1 MLYENTVKV
10 LYVDLSSKKI
20 RIEKRVGLKEFL
32 GGVGVASKLLEEN
45 MKPELN
51 PLDEQQPAVFA
62 IGALSSIYPVIT
74 KTVAMFISPLTGELG
89 ESYAGGRLALTLFT
103 PSALS
108 IVEIALQRP
117 VVLQETTLVRSR
129 PTACS

>member
-10 LYVDLSSKKI
+10 LYVDLSSRKI
-20 RIEKRVGLKEFL
+20 RIEKRVDLKDFL

-45 MKPELN
+45 MKPELD

-74 KTVAMFISPLTGELG
+74 KTVAMFISPLTGEL
-89 ESYAGGRLALTLFT
+89 RT
-103 PSALS
+103 
-108 IVEIALQRP
+108 
-117 VVLQETTLVRSR
+117 
-129 PTACS
+129 